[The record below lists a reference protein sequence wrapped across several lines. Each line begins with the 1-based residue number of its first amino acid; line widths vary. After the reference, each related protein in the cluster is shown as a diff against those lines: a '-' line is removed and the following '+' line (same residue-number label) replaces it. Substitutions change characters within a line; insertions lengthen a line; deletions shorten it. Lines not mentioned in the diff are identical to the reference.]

1 MPEWKCYA
9 KPARL
14 GGETCGHLNK
24 EGIMYCG
31 LLCCEKCG
39 CTKFASDDRR
49 KKVIEGANE
58 VVSEM
63 QGAEGKGE

>member
-24 EGIMYCG
+24 EGIMYRG

-39 CTKFASDDRR
+39 CTKFASDYR
-49 KKVIEGANE
+49 KRVIDSANE

-63 QGAEGKGE
+63 QGDTGKGE